1 MHIRVYKTSFRYV
14 YEIRIIPLFMTGRG
28 GVPHYSFSYSL
39 SVVFFGKPKN
49 GYQDL
54 HIIGHR
60 EYRNIMHS
68 SLVIDVD
75 RNLDKGVRTQL
86 IWIV

>member
-60 EYRNIMHS
+60 EYRNIEYTV
-68 SLVIDVD
+68 LW
-75 RNLDKGVRTQL
+75 L
-86 IWIV
+86 